1 MYAKFSKCEFYKD
14 KIQYLGHI
22 ISEQGLAVDPEK
34 IKAIREWLVPTD
46 VSAVRSF
53 MGIAGYYRKFVE
65 RFSAIAH
72 PITSLQRKGVKFEWT
87 EKCQNRFEQLKLKL
101 TTAPILKIADPD
113 KEFVVCTD
121 ACREGLGG
129 VILQVNSVIAYES
142 RKLETHEQN
151 YSAYDLELAVVIH
164 ALKMW

>member
-1 MYAKFSKCEFYKD
+1 M
-14 KIQYLGHI
+14 
-22 ISEQGLAVDPEK
+22 
-34 IKAIREWLVPTD
+34 PTD

-53 MGIAGYYRKFVE
+53 MGIVGYYHRFVE
-65 RFSAIAH
+65 RFSAIAY

-87 EKCQNRFEQLKLKL
+87 EKCQNSFDQLKLKL
-101 TTAPILKIADPD
+101 TTTPILKIADPD

-129 VILQVNSVIAYES
+129 VLLQENSVIAYES
-142 RKLETHEQN
+142 RKLKIHQQN